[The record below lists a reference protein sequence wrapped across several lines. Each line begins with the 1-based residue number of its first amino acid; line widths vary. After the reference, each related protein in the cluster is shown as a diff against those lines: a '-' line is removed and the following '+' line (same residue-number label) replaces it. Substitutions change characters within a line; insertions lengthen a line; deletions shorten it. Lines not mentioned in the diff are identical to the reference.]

1 MKTALPTR
9 SRIVPIATV
18 LGAGVLLGIVGPFA
32 SRFDNPTL
40 QAVGVVFSVGWSW
53 ACFAFLV
60 GYFRRSR
67 IEASLLASSA
77 LAVGVAV
84 YYLFKFLSPNVPAGG
99 HVISG
104 AGDGLASRALF
115 WGVAAFA
122 IGAPIGF
129 LGSMARTPGIGGLGF
144 RLLVPV
150 IAFAEASLRLAVKV
164 DDSQGQVVEMVW
176 VSVRALS
183 AVAVVLLVGQAVWSR
198 RHGRGTRQPVPA
210 RRRAVGNELE

>member
-1 MKTALPTR
+1 MKIAHSTR
-9 SRIVPIATV
+9 SRTAPIAAV
-18 LGAGVLLGIVGPFA
+18 LGAGALLGIVGPFA
-32 SRFDNPTL
+32 SKSDNPAL

-60 GYFRRSR
+60 GYSRRSR

-77 LAVGVAV
+77 LAVGVTV

-122 IGAPIGF
+122 IGAPVGL

-144 RLLVPV
+144 RLLVPL
-150 IAFAEASLRLAVKV
+150 IAFTEASLRLAVDV

-183 AVAVVLLVGQAVWSR
+183 AVAIMLLMGQTVWSW
-198 RHGRGTRQPVPA
+198 RHGWGTRPPAPA
-210 RRRAVGNELE
+210 RRRAVHDKLK